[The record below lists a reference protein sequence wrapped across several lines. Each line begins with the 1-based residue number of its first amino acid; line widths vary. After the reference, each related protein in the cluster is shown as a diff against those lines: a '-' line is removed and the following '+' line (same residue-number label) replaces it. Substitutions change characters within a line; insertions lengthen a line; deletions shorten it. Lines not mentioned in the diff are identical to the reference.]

1 MRLKSN
7 ATSSG
12 KNLANKKLKNVYIL
26 QRKISIKLLKGVVHQ
41 NLLVGKKR
49 MKECSMPFKN
59 ATRLKTQSRSINAM
73 KRSKEGMSRICKS
86 AVRRKRRA
94 DMKSMLR
101 NARYSKKTQKR
112 A

>member
-12 KNLANKKLKNVYIL
+12 NLANKKFKNVYIL

-41 NLLVGKKR
+41 NLLVGKKQT
-49 MKECSMPFKN
+49 KQCSMALKN
-59 ATRLKTQSRSINAM
+59 ATRLKTQSRCINAT
-73 KRSKEGMSRICKS
+73 KKSKEDMSRICKS

-94 DMKSMLR
+94 DMKSTLR
-101 NARYSKKTQKR
+101 NARYSKQTQKR